1 MFTRILTDWIHSVA
15 EPPQH
20 VKIQCRLNNTWTTA
34 SLILEGN
41 GVIHNS
47 SSCHIVGQGFQL
59 LQTLR
64 GLNEIILQTQENMI
78 IQRVE
83 PLHAAEV
90 SILKHNVTVDVE
102 ALNELASEANKLQ
115 HQDVNTLIRL
125 KEDHIRH
132 HESQYYLSY
141 ILIDIVLFTLITVFF
156 CYGKPLLYT
165 WIISKVIRN
174 SKTKHYPIRK

>member
-1 MFTRILTDWIHSVA
+1 
-15 EPPQH
+15 
-20 VKIQCRLNNTWTTA
+20 
-34 SLILEGN
+34 
-41 GVIHNS
+41 
-47 SSCHIVGQGFQL
+47 
-59 LQTLR
+59 
-64 GLNEIILQTQENMI
+64 MI

-90 SILKHNVTVDVE
+90 SILKHNVTVDIE

-115 HQDVNTLIRL
+115 HQNVNTLIRL

-132 HESQYYLSY
+132 HESHYYLSY
-141 ILIDIVLFTLITVFF
+141 MLIDIVLFTLITVFF

-174 SKTKHYPIRK
+174 PKTKHYPIRK